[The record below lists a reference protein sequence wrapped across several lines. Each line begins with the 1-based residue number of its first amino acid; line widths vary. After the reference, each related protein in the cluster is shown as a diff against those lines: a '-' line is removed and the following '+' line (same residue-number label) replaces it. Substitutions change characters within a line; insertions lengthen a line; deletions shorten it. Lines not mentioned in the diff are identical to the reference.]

1 MIYIDIHTH
10 FEPCPKFARCIINII
25 AGKEIPPKNKWFSIG
40 IHPWHAQ
47 ENALSIVQKFASQS
61 YCLAIGECGLDQRPA
76 ILIDNDLLKQE
87 AVFLAQARL
96 AEQYQ
101 KPLIIHCVK
110 CFDKMLQFKKNISP
124 TVPWIIHGFAKNIVL
139 AEQLVAA
146 GFYLSFGTAVFQN
159 VSYKKTFKN
168 VPVNRIFFE
177 TDDQKTYDIKAIYR
191 QAAALLNMDV
201 QDLQN
206 QISQNFQA
214 VFKNAN
220 L

>member
-10 FEPCPKFARCIINII
+10 FVTCPNFARCILNII
-25 AGKEIPPKNKWFSIG
+25 AGKETPPKNRWFSIG
-40 IHPWHAQ
+40 THPWNAQ
-47 ENALSIVQKFASQS
+47 ENTLPLVQEFAAHTN
-61 YCLAIGECGLDQRPA
+61 CVAIGECGLDLRPA
-76 ILIDNDLLKQE
+76 ILKDNDLKRQE

-96 AEQYQ
+96 AEQYH

-124 TVPWIIHGFAKNIVL
+124 AVPWIIHGFAKNIVL

-146 GFYLSFGTAVFQN
+146 GFYLSFGKVLFQN
-159 VSYKKTFKN
+159 QAYKKTFKSL
-168 VPVNRIFFE
+168 PVNRIFFE

-191 QAAALLNMDV
+191 QAAALLNMDI